1 MATSTIP
8 AFIDALLARLGAD
21 SSLAGVLVC
30 DSVPDAATREMLIVW
45 GTRDDSPDQG
55 SFPGGQSSAA
65 IGQRSRE
72 ERYVVELLVTVVR
85 PRREGQ
91 TGTRARAFELAAV
104 VENSLRSWGEVSP
117 RFAGIVRFAG
127 ITSVHYDP
135 TLPNSDTR
143 GANVWVEIACQ
154 QRI

>member
-85 PRREGQ
+85 PRRESQ
-91 TGTRARAFELAAV
+91 TGIRNRGFEIAAAI
-104 VENSLRSWGEVSP
+104 ESSLRSWGEVVP
-117 RFAGIVRFAG
+117 RFGGIVRFAG
-127 ITSVHYDP
+127 VTSVHYDP
-135 TLPNSDTR
+135 TLPGDNSR